1 MRKEPGPRMP
11 FGRFRGQLIKNVD
24 TWYLKSAIQNDVPRV
39 PAGWLRDTMEK
50 ELKKR
55 GGEYVE

>member
-1 MRKEPGPRMP
+1 MSKERGARMP
-11 FGRFRGQLIKNVD
+11 FGEFRGELIKNVD
-24 TWYLKSAIQNDVPRV
+24 TWYLKSAIQNDEPKVTV
-39 PAGWLRDTMEK
+39 GWLRDTMEK